1 MGGSIRRV
9 AAACLLCGLV
19 GTGSAEAG
27 GGRIT
32 FSGAVVVPTCMS
44 SEAGADVVAAGH
56 TPASR
61 QFTCNDKRDATRDS
75 GGAGGY
81 GVSVV
86 SLGKAQ
92 STGNPLLEYF
102 TGYLA
107 SAHVADAKMV
117 TRTYE

>member
-32 FSGAVVVPTCMS
+32 FSGAVVVPTCNTAAEVIAS
-44 SEAGADVVAAGH
+44 TRNSVRPRPSYQQNCAGH
-56 TPASR
+56 GLAESSVSTYIVTKR
-61 QFTCNDKRDATRDS
+61 QLTHVEPDRVLNYFDHYVSGRQPDA
-75 GGAGGY
+75 APM
-81 GVSVV
+81 
-86 SLGKAQ
+86 L
-92 STGNPLLEYF
+92 
-102 TGYLA
+102 
-107 SAHVADAKMV
+107 V